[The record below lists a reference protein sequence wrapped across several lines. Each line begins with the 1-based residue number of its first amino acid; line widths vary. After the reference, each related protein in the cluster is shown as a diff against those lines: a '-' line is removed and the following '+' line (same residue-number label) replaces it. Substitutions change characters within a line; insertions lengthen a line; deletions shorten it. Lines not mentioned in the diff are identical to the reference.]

1 MANEIQ
7 LDFETGIFP
16 WVTIWNAVGQV
27 WDTVSVAFVSYA
39 TANLARY
46 AISLTEVGTAS
57 GIYQG
62 TFPSDIP
69 DGLYKLVAR
78 RKAAA
83 IDPPAEAN
91 PRCGHGQANWDGAAL
106 VPVTSKTHIADAYLD
121 REDAI
126 AGNTTPREHM
136 RRTGAVIAGRASN
149 AGSGTET
156 FKDYNGVDA
165 VVVTTPDDD
174 GNRTA
179 VSYP

>member
-1 MANEIQ
+1 MANEIN

-16 WVTIWNAVGQV
+16 WVTLWNAVGQV
-27 WDTVSVAFVSYA
+27 WDTVDEVFVTYV

-46 AISLTEVGTAS
+46 AITLTEVGTAS

-62 TFPSDIP
+62 TFPSEIP
-69 DGLYKLVAR
+69 AGLYKLVAR

-106 VPVTSKTHIADAYLD
+106 VPVTSAAHIADAYLD
-121 REDAI
+121 RPNAI
-126 AGNTTPREHM
+126 AGATPRQHY
-136 RRTGAVIAGRASN
+136 RRTGAVIAGRASG
-149 AGSGTET
+149 AGGGTET
-156 FKDYNGVDA
+156 FKDYAGNDA
-165 VVVTTPDDD
+165 VVMTTPDDD